1 MEGTISLN
9 GFNSYIEHY
18 GFFGTTVKRN
28 DDMVEYNFKSYIYSN
43 IALSIKTKK
52 SDAQSIPSP
61 KIVVGI
67 LVNGT
72 VCDSWTDFITELKK
86 LTKYNG
92 NRKYKKDY
100 QHHKPTSHIT
110 RNNAKNVR
118 VVRKEAR

>member
-9 GFNSYIEHY
+9 GFNSYVEHY

-28 DDMVEYNFKSYIYSN
+28 DDVIEYNFKSYIYSN
-43 IALSIKTKK
+43 ISLSIKTKK
-52 SDAQSIPSP
+52 SGTQFIPSP

-100 QHHKPTSHIT
+100 QHHKPTSRIT
-110 RNNAKNVR
+110 RSNAKNVR
-118 VVRKEAR
+118 VIRKEAR